1 MEYIIGTILAIIVL
15 IIIGLLLRKRLYDS
29 VDYYESW
36 KLDIM
41 NRNIAA
47 ELSRVKSL
55 NLQGYTKG
63 KFEDWKEQWEN
74 ILTVELANVEEMLY
88 DTEHSIDRFLFSSA
102 KKSLKQI
109 EQVLVKLEKE
119 IEEILTELN
128 ELLAVEKSTR
138 EEVNFVK
145 PLLNDLRKQLSQ
157 NRYQFDRAEIRFE
170 VEFDDL
176 DNQLQLYNNYVEEG
190 NYVQAKEIIDAV
202 RLRAKELQEEIDEF
216 PELYKQCK
224 NELPAQL
231 DEIFKGLKEMKDEG
245 YRVEHLNFEKEINEY
260 QSRLLDCVTVLEKD
274 GTSSIKEVID
284 EIEERITEMFQQ
296 LEKEAIAKNYVES
309 KLPSYKNSLEN
320 FHAQFTNTKL
330 EVEDMKQTYFL
341 EDSDLEKYMN
351 LEKMITQ
358 LKEKLDGFA
367 TKLSENKHAHS
378 KLRGELEAGF
388 HQLEII
394 IEEHDLF
401 KKRIHNL
408 RKDETEARK
417 QLEAMND
424 DIYKTHRLLR
434 NSNLPGIPNF
444 IWSLMDEA
452 KEKNERVLK
461 ALDQQPLDIVE
472 VQKSM
477 TAAKNAVANAMEN
490 TNIMIEQAQLTEQVI
505 QYANRYR
512 SAYPILAANLME
524 AERLF
529 RANEYELAL
538 EKAASAIEEIEP
550 GALKRIE
557 KYQEMTV

>member
-1 MEYIIGTILAIIVL
+1 MEYIIGSIIAIIVL
-15 IIIGLLLRKRLYDS
+15 IIIALLLRKRLYDS

-47 ELSRVKSL
+47 ELSRIKNL

-63 KFEDWKEQWEN
+63 KFEDWKEKWEN
-74 ILTVELANVEEMLY
+74 ILTNELASVEELLY
-88 DTEHSIDRFLFSSA
+88 DTEHTIDRFRFSSA
-102 KKSLKQI
+102 KKLLKQI
-109 EQVLVKLEKE
+109 EQILVKVEKE
-119 IEEILTELN
+119 IEDILNELN
-128 ELLAVEKSTR
+128 ELLSMEKNAR
-138 EEVNFVK
+138 KEVDLVK

-170 VEFDDL
+170 VEFDEL

-190 NYVQAKEIIDAV
+190 NYIQAKEIINIV
-202 RLRAKELQEEIDEF
+202 RTRAEELQVELDEF
-216 PELYKQCK
+216 PHLYKQCK

-231 DEIFKGLKEMKDEG
+231 DEIYKGLKEMKDEG
-245 YRVEHLNFEKEINEY
+245 YRVEHLNFEKEINDY
-260 QSRLLDCVTVLEKD
+260 HSRLLDCVEALEKD
-274 GTSSIKEVID
+274 GTSTVKEIIV
-284 EIEERITEMFQQ
+284 EVEERIAEMFQQ

-309 KLPSYKNSLEN
+309 KLPNYKQSLEN
-320 FHAQFTNTKL
+320 FHSQFASTKL

-351 LEKMITQ
+351 LEKMIAQ
-358 LKEKLDGFA
+358 LKEKLDDFA
-367 TKLSENKHAHS
+367 KKMSENKHAHS

-388 HQLEII
+388 DQLEEII
-394 IEEHDLF
+394 NEHDLF

-408 RKDETEARK
+408 RKDETEARE
-417 QLEAMND
+417 QLEAMNE

-444 IWSLMDEA
+444 IWTLMDEA
-452 KEKNERVLK
+452 KEKNDRVLE
-461 ALDQQPLDIVE
+461 ALEQQPLDIVE
-472 VQKSM
+472 VQKALTS
-477 TAAKNAVANAMEN
+477 AKNAVANAMEN
-490 TNIMIEQAQLTEQVI
+490 TNVMIDQAQLTEQVI

-512 SAYPILAANLME
+512 SSYPILAANLME

-538 EKAASAIEEIEP
+538 EKAASAVEEIEP

-557 KYQEMTV
+557 KLQEMTV